1 MSSPLALEIIQQN
14 IIDDA
19 TSEAKRIIR
28 EAELEAK
35 QIAKTARENAQD
47 QLEGWAN
54 RQRQMAQGAG
64 DQVLGKARN
73 DAHMRLLDA
82 KASIIAQA
90 FANAKKR
97 FEKERL
103 KAQYKKLL
111 KNLVIQAGLQI
122 KGGNLVILARKED
135 LSIISSLTGLATA
148 ISKETGAKTKVMVG
162 KKPLTTLG
170 GVMVQNE
177 EGNITVDYR
186 LETLLEQ
193 VERIHRSDIA
203 KSLFAE
209 D

>member
-1 MSSPLALEIIQQN
+1 MSPPSASETIQQT
-14 IIDDA
+14 IIEDA
-19 TSEAKRIIR
+19 TAEAKRIIR
-28 EAELEAK
+28 EAEIEAK
-35 QIAKTARENAQD
+35 QIEMKARENAQV

-90 FANAKKR
+90 FANARKR
-97 FEKERL
+97 FKKERS

-111 KNLVIQAGLQI
+111 KSLIIQAGFQI

-135 LSIISSLTGLATA
+135 LPTISSLTGLATA
-148 ISKETGAKTKVMVG
+148 ISKETGVKTKVTVG

-170 GVMVQNE
+170 GVMIQNE
-177 EGNITVDYR
+177 DGNITVDYR

-193 VERIHRSDIA
+193 VERIQRSVIA
-203 KSLFAE
+203 KLLFTE